1 VCRVIDSITILPEMI
16 RNTCN
21 DECQISPTDLIMAYI
36 DSNMDAA
43 DAVADAMTE
52 FMKTDAGKDL
62 LELHADVANAK
73 RAHNY
78 EDSDSYT
85 GDYNG
90 EQHK

>member
-1 VCRVIDSITILPEMI
+1 
-16 RNTCN
+16 
-21 DECQISPTDLIMAYI
+21 MAYI

-85 GDYNG
+85 GDYNVSSINDFAILCCDIRSID
-90 EQHK
+90 HTNFCFCKPRDL